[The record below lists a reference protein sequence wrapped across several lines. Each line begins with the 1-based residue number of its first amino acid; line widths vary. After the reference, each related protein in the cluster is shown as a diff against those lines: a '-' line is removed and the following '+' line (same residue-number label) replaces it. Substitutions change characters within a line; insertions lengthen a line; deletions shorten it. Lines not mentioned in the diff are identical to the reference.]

1 MVATNTHP
9 NPVEGPMSDTALDWR
24 RARSMAGL
32 KFRIIRHS
40 PQVIVGMLL
49 GLLLGAGLALAAVST
64 IVGLQGHPE
73 RGSIIMIGAS
83 ALLTL
88 WLLAPLVLGGGELIL
103 DLKSLALYPLNLPTL
118 MAGLLSAAFI
128 GVPTFITLLVSLS
141 LLSHSSGAASGVVL
155 AACAL
160 QLTVTAVLA
169 GRLTVAAVGL
179 LASTRFRSVAGSVTV
194 LAAITLGI
202 SSQLIALAV
211 DDLDLGLFSTA
222 RRFVRFLP
230 IGWTPEAIAQATTG
244 NLRAA
249 LFFLVIGA
257 TVPLVL
263 LVLWRSA
270 LDRMLDG
277 REAQIKT
284 KRARPLVAPWMDR
297 ITDRRTAAVW
307 AKSAR
312 AIRRDVREWTEIA
325 AFLPLI
331 LAFALPTITELQA
344 RNPRLVL
351 VPFLAA
357 VSGATMTST
366 NLFGGDGPRFTADA
380 IPGDDFKP
388 ILLGKLLPRMILVAA
403 IVVAGAVLLA
413 WVMDGWRFLPVSLL
427 LIAQSLMLGAS
438 AGMFVTI
445 RSPIPL
451 PEKIGGFNASNAGC
465 IAPLFQLG
473 ALAVAD
479 IVAVLLALPSIG
491 VALLVSPWW
500 AMLCPIATLP
510 IAWFL
515 ARGRLRVEARRARH
529 RIPQLTAALARRT

>member
-1 MVATNTHP
+1 
-9 NPVEGPMSDTALDWR
+9 MSDTSLDWR
-24 RARSMAGL
+24 RARSMAAL

-49 GLLLGAGLALAAVST
+49 GLFLGGSLALGAIST
-64 IVGLQGHPE
+64 IIRLEDHPV
-73 RGSIIMIGAS
+73 RGSIIMIGTSVLVA
-83 ALLTL
+83 L
-88 WLLAPLVLGGGELIL
+88 WLVAPLVLGGGELIL

-118 MAGLLSAAFI
+118 MAGLLLAAVI
-128 GVPTFITLLVSLS
+128 GIPAFMTLLVSLS
-141 LLSHSSGAASGVVL
+141 LLSHASGLLTAVVL
-155 AACAL
+155 TACAI

-179 LASTRFRSVAGSVTV
+179 LASTRFRSVAGSITV
-194 LAAITLGI
+194 LAAISLGI

-211 DDLDLGLFSTA
+211 DDFDLAWFSTV

-230 IGWTPEAIAQATTG
+230 LGWTPEAIGQASMG
-244 NLRAA
+244 NLRSAV
-249 LFFLVIGA
+249 FFLALGA

-263 LVLWRSA
+263 LILWRTA
-270 LDRMLDG
+270 LDRTLDG

-284 KRARPLVAPWMDR
+284 KRAKPLVAPWMDR
-297 ITDRRTAAVW
+297 MVDRRTAAVW

-344 RNPRLVL
+344 RDARLVL

-380 IPGDDFKP
+380 IPGDDFRP
-388 ILLGKLLPRMILVAA
+388 ILLGKLLPRLILVAI
-403 IVVAGAVLLA
+403 IVATGAFILA
-413 WVMDGWRFLPVSLL
+413 WVMRGWRFLPVSLL
-427 LIAQSLMLGAS
+427 LIGQSLMLGAA
-438 AGMFVTI
+438 AGLFVTI

-451 PEKIGGFNASNAGC
+451 PEKIGGFNATNAGC
-465 IAPLFQLG
+465 IAPLIQLG

-479 IVAVLLALPSIG
+479 LVAIGLALPAIG
-491 VALLVSPWW
+491 VALAVSPWW
-500 AMLCPIATLP
+500 ALLCPVVTLP
-510 IAWFL
+510 ASWFL
-515 ARGRLRVEARRARH
+515 TRRRLRTESVRARQ
-529 RIPQLTAALARRT
+529 RIPQLAAALARRS